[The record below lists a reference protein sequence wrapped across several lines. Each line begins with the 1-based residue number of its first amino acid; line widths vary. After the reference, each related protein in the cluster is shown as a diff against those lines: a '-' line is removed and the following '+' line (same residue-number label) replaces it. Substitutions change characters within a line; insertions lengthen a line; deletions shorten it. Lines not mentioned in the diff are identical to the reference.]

1 MDVCNSAPSSLWA
14 SPHVPFPF
22 ADFALCPFPIINH
35 RDEYNYNFIPV
46 SSSRQS
52 LPQEWS
58 REPLIFQPKA
68 YRPEAVG
75 VRFHLATGYTR
86 EELYINR
93 DLEDGYDL
101 IKFKESMFK
110 DIYME
115 GIEVR
120 KHGLQGEEYTKQ
132 SLGAFQMEHWS

>member
-1 MDVCNSAPSSLWA
+1 M
-14 SPHVPFPF
+14 
-22 ADFALCPFPIINH
+22 
-35 RDEYNYNFIPV
+35 
-46 SSSRQS
+46 
-52 LPQEWS
+52 
-58 REPLIFQPKA
+58 
-68 YRPEAVG
+68 
-75 VRFHLATGYTR
+75 RFHLATAYTR